1 MGAFGDDRN
10 WARRSVHGRHV
21 GISPSRLDWVAGPLG
36 GEEEVQVVQ
45 VVAVGNQ
52 LGHRARPAGAGAG
65 AGAGVQQALTPGW
78 TGIPE
83 QWQTRGHNAIYP
95 GEGGRE

>member
-1 MGAFGDDRN
+1 MGAFDDDRN

-52 LGHRARPAGAGAG
+52 LGHRGAGA
-65 AGAGVQQALTPGW
+65 AGPAGGCGCGCGCGCAAGLDSGVDGN
-78 TGIPE
+78 
-83 QWQTRGHNAIYP
+83 TRAVAD
-95 GEGGRE
+95 EGT